1 MRFKFN
7 IYDNEKYIL
16 SVYHKNNYFVLN
28 EYFEMFMNKLII
40 VKGFMSNQRHKNK
53 IQINGYK
60 HFIPEFISWLN
71 LNWKN
76 SIYVE
81 INEEDEVFND
91 YIYNINITD
100 DIGWV
105 CYKQ

>member
-7 IYDNEKYIL
+7 IYNDEKYIL
-16 SVYHKNNYFVLN
+16 SIYQKNDYFVLN

-40 VKGFMSNQRHKNK
+40 VKGFMSNQRYKDK

-71 LNWKN
+71 SYWKN

-81 INEEDEVFND
+81 INEEDEDFID
-91 YIYNINITD
+91 YVYNIKITD
-100 DIGWV
+100 DIEWNY
-105 CYKQ
+105 YKQ